1 MKALFISLIICV
13 AAAIS
18 CSKSEADKTNSTT
31 LESNAAKGP
40 IGGGGG
46 VVGGTSIPL
55 NGCIIEIKGTD
66 TVQVCFDE
74 VLVDC
79 RCPSNVTCVWAG
91 FASVQLTITVNGTT
105 ETHVLS
111 TLGPDTA
118 VVNGYEIK
126 FVDLLPYPKDGV
138 TPDPSDIKVIVTIKK
153 L

>member
-1 MKALFISLIICV
+1 MKALYLSLIICL

-18 CSKSEADKTNSTT
+18 CSKSQTDEKSSTT
-31 LESNAAKGP
+31 LESNLAKGP
-40 IGGGGG
+40 GGGGAVEG
-46 VVGGTSIPL
+46 SSIPL
-55 NGCIIEIKGTD
+55 NGCITEIKGTD
-66 TVQVCFDE
+66 TVRVCFDE
-74 VLVDC
+74 VLIDC

-105 ETHVLS
+105 ETHVLA
-111 TLGPDTA
+111 TMIGPDTA

-138 TPDPSDIKVIVTIKK
+138 TPDPSDIKAIVRIKK